1 MVCMFCILQRHS
13 QQSHWL
19 QLAHHDLHTCT
30 LREFVA
36 EDIVPNMLTKAFL
49 PRVSPK
55 NVECTLRELV
65 TEGTLCPRA
74 DDALL
79 QAKND
84 AIHEAKDEKPR
95 TN

>member
-1 MVCMFCILQRHS
+1 
-13 QQSHWL
+13 
-19 QLAHHDLHTCT
+19 
-30 LREFVA
+30 
-36 EDIVPNMLTKAFL
+36 MLTKAFL

-65 TEGTLCPRA
+65 TEDTLCPRA

-95 TN
+95 KNTWFF